1 VEFDKID
8 DSVQA
13 EIDVIYQPPSD
24 CGGAVATTGGA
35 NDEQEANEADKRW
48 IAIVKGNLANSNG
61 NLAVRDGAN
70 EGGKDGAWS
79 EETVGIK
86 PNRSEEDDVDDAMTD
101 ETTQSEIGMDLI
113 TELPH
118 DPVIE
123 DGNKIGAT
131 SPQEGKNSIRN
142 AEDALSKLGL
152 PESMGNKKEAV
163 GDQKPSSTG
172 NSADEDVLHS
182 QNQISTTKK
191 DTMTDQGGSTM
202 WEVCHA
208 FGKGDLD
215 ERRMKRLRDGYFALL
230 NTTMYEVL
238 LVEVWHL
245 QMLHRSLRR
254 WREGK

>member
-1 VEFDKID
+1 MEFDKIN

-70 EGGKDGAWS
+70 EGGKDDAWS

-101 ETTQSEIGMDLI
+101 ETTQSDIGMDLI

-123 DGNKIGAT
+123 DEIKLEQLHHKREKTPYAT
-131 SPQEGKNSIRN
+131 
-142 AEDALSKLGL
+142 
-152 PESMGNKKEAV
+152 
-163 GDQKPSSTG
+163 QK
-172 NSADEDVLHS
+172 
-182 QNQISTTKK
+182 
-191 DTMTDQGGSTM
+191 
-202 WEVCHA
+202 
-208 FGKGDLD
+208 
-215 ERRMKRLRDGYFALL
+215 
-230 NTTMYEVL
+230 
-238 LVEVWHL
+238 
-245 QMLHRSLRR
+245 ML
-254 WREGK
+254 